1 MSRSETRS
9 FPLPACFDLDA
20 IDNVRDWLVPAIEMG
35 DVALDAGAVDRVYTN
50 SLIMLLSAR
59 ADAER
64 HGHSVEIVN
73 PSPAFADAATQL
85 GLGEHL
91 MNSVGS

>member
-1 MSRSETRS
+1 MSRSKS
-9 FPLPACFDLDA
+9 APFALPASFDLDA
-20 IDNVRDWLVPAIEMG
+20 IDDVRDWLVPAIEAG

-59 ADAER
+59 ADAAH
-64 HGHSVEIVN
+64 HGHSLSIVN
-73 PSPAFADAATQL
+73 PSPAFADAARQL
-85 GLGEHL
+85 GLGEHF